1 MNETSKPIRLD
12 SELFPRGVSDLFPV
26 AGHAKGP
33 GTAKRPEMKRP
44 SMYKRRQAGP
54 YISHDHVIGGL
65 FSDLKEIQK
74 PTRFLSADR
83 NGIDFKTALI
93 HMISHELR
101 TPFSVIQS
109 SAELLVMQQGRSN
122 TDEQLVTD
130 QASNIIQEVTHV
142 TELLNRMVLF
152 SRMDTGTLTE
162 HIEQINPVEITQK
175 TMNVS
180 FLPWK
185 DGRDATMIYSGTP
198 RMVSMDPVL
207 FELVLRNLLSNAFK
221 YSAGQCAPE
230 VHVRFFKSKWTLSVK
245 DYGIGIPAKDLVNL
259 TKPYSRG
266 SNVDKIPGMGLG
278 LMIVQYV
285 VNSFHGTLSIRSVE
299 GKGTTITAAWAE

>member
-1 MNETSKPIRLD
+1 MNETSKPIRIE
-12 SELFPRGVSDLFPV
+12 SELFPRGASELFPIT
-26 AGHAKGP
+26 GRDKRNEITKRP
-33 GTAKRPEMKRP
+33 GTKRP
-44 SMYKRRQAGP
+44 SMYKRRKSGP
-54 YISHDHVIGGL
+54 YVPHDHVVAGL
-65 FSDLKEIQK
+65 FSDVKDFES
-74 PTRFLSADR
+74 PVRSLSGER

-101 TPFSVIQS
+101 TPFAVIQS
-109 SAELLVMQQGRSN
+109 SAELLAMQQGRAN
-122 TDEQLVTD
+122 PDKQLVTD
-130 QASNIIQEVTHV
+130 QASNILQEVSHV

-152 SRMDTGTLTE
+152 SRMETGMLTE
-162 HIEQINPVEITQK
+162 HIEQINPLEITQK
-175 TMNVS
+175 AVSVS
-180 FLPWK
+180 FCPWK
-185 DGRDATMIYSGTP
+185 DGRDATVTCSGTP

-207 FELVLRNLLSNAFK
+207 FELVLRNLLNNAFK
-221 YSAGQCAPE
+221 YSAGQMAPE
-230 VHVRFFKSKWTLSVK
+230 VNIRFFKSKWTLSVK